1 MNFYFY
7 NSVVYLLKLFKRMD
21 AKNIFIICPNC
32 KNSNTVDFQ
41 QFLNSPVITC
51 PLCKADIISGKD
63 GITQQLKYYIKENKF
78 NNAIVLHKVTTGD
91 SLKTS
96 KSLIQNLSRTMG
108 IEMKAKFGY
117 KPLFIFSIIMGL
129 VLTFIVSNFFY
140 PKFVYIIANDLF
152 GMKSRGITTGS
163 YFVASMFYGVL
174 IFVLLL
180 IRRVIKNSKQPKV
193 SVQGAG
199 MERDSAAEQIKMP
212 DQKDFRG
219 NAF

>member
-1 MNFYFY
+1 M
-7 NSVVYLLKLFKRMD
+7 
-21 AKNIFIICPNC
+21 
-32 KNSNTVDFQ
+32 
-41 QFLNSPVITC
+41 
-51 PLCKADIISGKD
+51 
-63 GITQQLKYYIKENKF
+63 
-78 NNAIVLHKVTTGD
+78 HKVISGD
-91 SLKTS
+91 SLKVS
-96 KSLIQNLSRTMG
+96 KSYIQNLSKTMG
-108 IEMKAKFGY
+108 IEMKTKFGY
-117 KPLFIFSIIMGL
+117 KPLFIFSIIIGL

-199 MERDSAAEQIKMP
+199 MERDSATEQIKMP

>member
-1 MNFYFY
+1 MNT
-7 NSVVYLLKLFKRMD
+7 
-21 AKNIFIICPNC
+21 KNIFVNCPNC
-32 KNSNTVDFQ
+32 NNNNTFDFH
-41 QFLNSPVITC
+41 QFLNSSVVTC
-51 PLCKADIISGKD
+51 PSCKAEITAGKD
-63 GITQQLKYYIKENKF
+63 GINQQLKQYIKDKKY
-78 NNAIVLHKVTTGD
+78 NNAIYMHKVISGD
-91 SLKTS
+91 SLKVS
-96 KSLIQNLSRTMG
+96 KSYIQNLSKTMG
-108 IEMKAKFGY
+108 IEMKTKFGY
-117 KPLFIFSIIMGL
+117 KPLFIFSIIIGL

-199 MERDSAAEQIKMP
+199 MERDSATEQIKMP

>member
-1 MNFYFY
+1 MNT
-7 NSVVYLLKLFKRMD
+7 
-21 AKNIFIICPNC
+21 KNIFVNCPNC
-32 KNSNTVDFQ
+32 NNNNTFDFH
-41 QFLNSPVITC
+41 QFLNSSVVTC
-51 PLCKADIISGKD
+51 PSCKAEITAGKD
-63 GITQQLKYYIKENKF
+63 GINQQLKQYIKDKKY
-78 NNAIVLHKVTTGD
+78 NNAIYMHKVISGD
-91 SLKTS
+91 SLKVS
-96 KSLIQNLSRTMG
+96 KSYIQNLSKTMG
-108 IEMKAKFGY
+108 IEMKTKFGY
-117 KPLFIFSIIMGL
+117 KPLFIFSIIIGL

-199 MERDSAAEQIKMP
+199 MERESAAEQIKMP
-212 DQKDFRG
+212 AQKDFRG

>member
-1 MNFYFY
+1 MNT
-7 NSVVYLLKLFKRMD
+7 
-21 AKNIFIICPNC
+21 KNIFVNCPNC
-32 KNSNTVDFQ
+32 NNNNTFDFH
-41 QFLNSPVITC
+41 QFLNSSVVTC
-51 PLCKADIISGKD
+51 PSCKAEITAGKD
-63 GITQQLKYYIKENKF
+63 GINQQLKQYIKDKKY
-78 NNAIVLHKVTTGD
+78 NNAIYMHKVISGD
-91 SLKTS
+91 SLKVS
-96 KSLIQNLSRTMG
+96 KSYIQNLSKTMG
-108 IEMKAKFGY
+108 IEMKTKFGY
-117 KPLFIFSIIMGL
+117 KPIFIFSIIIGL

-199 MERDSAAEQIKMP
+199 MERDSATEQIKMP

>member
-1 MNFYFY
+1 MNT
-7 NSVVYLLKLFKRMD
+7 
-21 AKNIFIICPNC
+21 KNIFVNCPNC
-32 KNSNTVDFQ
+32 NNNNTFDFH
-41 QFLNSPVITC
+41 QFLNSSVVTC
-51 PLCKADIISGKD
+51 PSCKAEITAGKD
-63 GITQQLKYYIKENKF
+63 GINQQLKQYIKDKKY
-78 NNAIVLHKVTTGD
+78 NNAIYMHKVISGD
-91 SLKTS
+91 SLKVS
-96 KSLIQNLSRTMG
+96 KSYIQNLSKTMG
-108 IEMKAKFGY
+108 IEMKTKFGY
-117 KPLFIFSIIMGL
+117 KPLFIFSIIIGL

-163 YFVASMFYGVL
+163 YFVASMFYSVL

-199 MERDSAAEQIKMP
+199 MERESAAEQIKMP

>member
-1 MNFYFY
+1 MNT
-7 NSVVYLLKLFKRMD
+7 
-21 AKNIFIICPNC
+21 KNIFVNCPNC
-32 KNSNTVDFQ
+32 NNNNTFDFH
-41 QFLNSPVITC
+41 QFLNSSVVTC
-51 PLCKADIISGKD
+51 PSCKAEITAGKD
-63 GITQQLKYYIKENKF
+63 GINQQLKQYIKDKKY
-78 NNAIVLHKVTTGD
+78 NNAIYMHKVISGD
-91 SLKTS
+91 SLKVS
-96 KSLIQNLSRTMG
+96 KSYIQNLSKTMG
-108 IEMKAKFGY
+108 IEMKTKFGY
-117 KPLFIFSIIMGL
+117 KPIFIFSIIIGL

-163 YFVASMFYGVL
+163 YFVASMFYSVL

-199 MERDSAAEQIKMP
+199 MERESAAEQIKMP

>member
-1 MNFYFY
+1 MNT
-7 NSVVYLLKLFKRMD
+7 
-21 AKNIFIICPNC
+21 KNIFVNCPNC
-32 KNSNTVDFQ
+32 NNNNTFDFH
-41 QFLNSPVITC
+41 QFLNSSVVTC
-51 PLCKADIISGKD
+51 PSCKAEITAGKD
-63 GITQQLKYYIKENKF
+63 GINQQLKQYIKDKKY
-78 NNAIVLHKVTTGD
+78 NNAIYMHKVISGD
-91 SLKTS
+91 SLKVS
-96 KSLIQNLSRTMG
+96 KSYIQNLSKTMG
-108 IEMKAKFGY
+108 IEMKTKFGY
-117 KPLFIFSIIMGL
+117 KPLFIFSIIIGL

-163 YFVASMFYGVL
+163 YFVASMFYSVL

-199 MERDSAAEQIKMP
+199 MERDSATEQIKMP

>member
-1 MNFYFY
+1 MNT
-7 NSVVYLLKLFKRMD
+7 
-21 AKNIFIICPNC
+21 KNIFVNCPNC
-32 KNSNTVDFQ
+32 NNNNTFDFH
-41 QFLNSPVITC
+41 QFLNSSVVTC
-51 PLCKADIISGKD
+51 PSCKAEITAGKD
-63 GITQQLKYYIKENKF
+63 GINQQLKQYIKDKKY
-78 NNAIVLHKVTTGD
+78 NNAIYMHKVISGD
-91 SLKTS
+91 SLKVS
-96 KSLIQNLSRTMG
+96 KSYIQNLSKTMG
-108 IEMKAKFGY
+108 IEMKTKFGY
-117 KPLFIFSIIMGL
+117 KPLFIFSIIIGL

-163 YFVASMFYGVL
+163 YFVASMFYSVL

-199 MERDSAAEQIKMP
+199 MERESAAEQIKMP
-212 DQKDFRG
+212 AQKDFRG

>member
-1 MNFYFY
+1 ME
-7 NSVVYLLKLFKRMD
+7 
-21 AKNIFIICPNC
+21 AKNIFVICPGC
-32 KNSNTVDFQ
+32 KNSNTFDFQ
-41 QFLNSPVITC
+41 QFMNSTVISC
-51 PLCKADIISGKD
+51 PLCKAEIMAGKD
-63 GITQQLKYYIKENKF
+63 GITAQIKFYIKEKKF

-91 SLKTS
+91 SLKAS
-96 KSLIQNLSRTMG
+96 KSFIQNLSKSMG
-108 IEMKAKFGY
+108 TEMKIKFGY

-140 PKFVYIIANDLF
+140 PKVVYIIANDLF

-163 YFVASMFYGVL
+163 YFVASVFYGVL

-193 SVQGAG
+193 PEQTTVP
-199 MERDSAAEQIKMP
+199 ERINPVEQIKMP

>member
-1 MNFYFY
+1 MNT
-7 NSVVYLLKLFKRMD
+7 
-21 AKNIFIICPNC
+21 KNIFVNCPNC
-32 KNSNTVDFQ
+32 NNNNTFDFH
-41 QFLNSPVITC
+41 QFLNSSVVTC
-51 PLCKADIISGKD
+51 PSCKAEITAGKD
-63 GITQQLKYYIKENKF
+63 GINQQLKQYIKDKKY
-78 NNAIVLHKVTTGD
+78 NNAIYMHKVISGD
-91 SLKTS
+91 SLKVS
-96 KSLIQNLSRTMG
+96 KSYIQNLSKTMG
-108 IEMKAKFGY
+108 IEMKTKFGY
-117 KPLFIFSIIMGL
+117 KPIFIFSIIIGL

-163 YFVASMFYGVL
+163 YFVASMFYSVL

-199 MERDSAAEQIKMP
+199 MERESAAEQIKMP
-212 DQKDFRG
+212 AQKDFRG